1 MKKLIIAAAAAAIS
15 TGAFALCGEVDPIPA
30 VIVKAAARTV
40 YTFKFTGKTTKGD
53 AAAATPVQ
61 CAEPN
66 NDEVCVARL
75 PAKLKI
81 KGWLALCGNGCIEI
95 NQGTEGAAAY
105 AFWMLKP
112 YKGWFSAEDAKL
124 DFVGGE
130 FPHVIGKKPNK
141 AEAFGTLGGTIYF
154 AGVPETI
161 NWIWDPGIY
170 FAGLGKYKAPIYKK
184 IKGNFAG
191 SPAASWYISSKVCK
205 QSSPYDC
212 ETLTLKCDE
221 TPNTVAFGKW
231 QMKYSKSASK
241 KFPKKMPK
249 TPAWAS
255 AAIVVK
261 E

>member
-1 MKKLIIAAAAAAIS
+1 MKKLMIAAAAAAIS

-40 YTFKFTGKTTKGD
+40 YTFKFTGKTTIGN
-53 AAAATPVQ
+53 AAEATPVQ
-61 CAEPN
+61 CAEPTG
-66 NDEVCVARL
+66 DVCIARL

-81 KGWLALCGNGCIEI
+81 KGWLALCGNGCTEI
-95 NQGTEGAAAY
+95 NAGTEGAAAY
-105 AFWMLKP
+105 AFWVLKP
-112 YKGWFSAEDAKL
+112 YKGWIKADDAAI

-141 AEAFGTLGGTIYF
+141 AEAFGTLKGTITF
-154 AGVPETI
+154 SGAGEAAE
-161 NWIWDPGIY
+161 WSLGDGLY
-170 FAGLGKYKAPIYKK
+170 FAGLGKYKAPLYKK

-212 ETLTLKCDE
+212 ETLTLKCEE

-241 KFPKKMPK
+241 KFPSKTPK
-249 TPAWAS
+249 TPSWAT

-261 E
+261 DN